1 MTKTMNNKL
10 IVVSLVSALAL
21 LSYVLYYNV
30 DIIGQTVEGF
40 FVESGCDADNQIFA
54 DLTEEDTDETD
65 DTDDTDVVEDRNVAD
80 ILEHGHDK
88 LVRKTGVYPLL
99 RTLGD
104 KLDKK
109 CPKLPNMSK
118 YVLKSKIKPDKKC
131 PDLSNYILKT
141 NILPEKKCP
150 DCICPKVSV
159 SAGLCKKC
167 EPCAECPPPKR
178 CPRPSCPKPRP
189 CPEVRCPKI
198 RPCPP
203 QDKCPSPRPCKSC
216 RKPKCNGCPSQ
227 DKCPSPRPCKSCRKP
242 KCNGCPNC
250 EEKSD
255 GLLHHPKYPGSK
267 DFESLRANN
276 GRCDG
281 EPDPSIL
288 NKFKNLF

>member
-1 MTKTMNNKL
+1 MVKKMNNTL
-10 IVVSLVSALAL
+10 IAVSIVSALAL
-21 LSYVLYYNV
+21 LQWWIYHNV
-30 DIIGQTVEGF
+30 DRISQTVEGF
-40 FVESGCDADNQIFA
+40 FTESGCSADARILA
-54 DLTEEDTDETD
+54 DLTEEETDDTD
-65 DTDDTDVVEDRNVAD
+65 DTDDTDVVEDKEERT
-80 ILEHGHDK
+80 EHGHDK
-88 LVRKTGVYPLL
+88 LVLKTGVYPLL

-131 PDLSNYILKT
+131 PDLSNYVLKT

-150 DCICPKVSV
+150 DCVCPKVSV

-167 EPCAECPPPKR
+167 EPCPACPPPKR

-189 CPEVRCPKI
+189 CPEVKCPKTQ
-198 RPCPP
+198 PCPP
-203 QDKCPSPRPCKSC
+203 QDKCPRPRPCKPC
-216 RKPKCNGCPSQ
+216 RKPKCNGCPH
-227 DKCPSPRPCKSCRKP
+227 
-242 KCNGCPNC
+242 C

-288 NKFKNLF
+288 KKFKNLF